1 LQHFHISIKI
11 NRYQQSWITS
21 NLVDAVATIVAT
33 ALIKPAIVQSEALR
47 PVTIVV
53 RRAMSLVN
61 ATLLRKRRPVTAAMR
76 SVI

>member
-1 LQHFHISIKI
+1 
-11 NRYQQSWITS
+11 
-21 NLVDAVATIVAT
+21 VDAVATIVAT